1 MIVRPA
7 TDGDDRLAIGQVY
20 VDSWRAAYRGL
31 IPQAYLDGLDAR
43 NWLGVLD
50 APQRTSF
57 LLLDRDIIAGTCSCC
72 PARSPEMAGWGEVVS
87 LYLKPAYWG
96 RGLGVPLL
104 GAALD
109 ELAGQGY
116 LSVYL
121 WVLKG
126 NLRAQAFY
134 RRQGFAPSGAHLE
147 GEVGGQPVEEIQYTR
162 LLA

>member
-43 NWLGVLD
+43 NWLGVL
-50 APQRTSF
+50 
-57 LLLDRDIIAGTCSCC
+57 
-72 PARSPEMAGWGEVVS
+72 
-87 LYLKPAYWG
+87 
-96 RGLGVPLL
+96 
-104 GAALD
+104 
-109 ELAGQGY
+109 
-116 LSVYL
+116 
-121 WVLKG
+121 KG

-134 RRQGFAPSGAHLE
+134 RRQGFAPSGARLE

-162 LLA
+162 PLA

>member
-1 MIVRPA
+1 MPV
-7 TDGDDRLAIGQVY
+7 
-20 VDSWRAAYRGL
+20 AAG
-31 IPQAYLDGLDAR
+31 G
-43 NWLGVLD
+43 
-50 APQRTSF
+50 
-57 LLLDRDIIAGTCSCC
+57 
-72 PARSPEMAGWGEVVS
+72 GEVVS
-87 LYLKPAYWG
+87 LTLKHAYWG

-116 LSVYL
+116 PSVYL

-134 RRQGFAPSGAHLE
+134 RRQGFAPSGARLE

-162 LLA
+162 PLA